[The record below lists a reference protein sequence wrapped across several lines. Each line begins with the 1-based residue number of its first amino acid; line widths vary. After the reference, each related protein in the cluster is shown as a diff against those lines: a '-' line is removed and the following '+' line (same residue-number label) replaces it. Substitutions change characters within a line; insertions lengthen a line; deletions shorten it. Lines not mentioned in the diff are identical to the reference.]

1 MVFKNTLVAI
11 SIFLAFK
18 SQGQIS
24 YTFLEGLWKIEG
36 KEQYEEWRLTSNTD
50 MSGWSYKMNGK
61 KKITLETLSIQKNSD
76 QIVYNATVANQ
87 NDGKTIPFI
96 LNKEVKDKLS
106 FENEKHDFPK
116 KIQYTLINE
125 NEIFVNVLGKNSE
138 GFSYKMILQKT
149 KEEK

>member
-1 MVFKNTLVAI
+1 MVFKNTLVVM

-18 SQGQIS
+18 SQSQIS

-61 KKITLETLSIQKNSD
+61 KKIPLETLSIQKNGD

-96 LNKEVKDKLS
+96 LNEEVKDKLS

-116 KIQYTLINE
+116 KIQYTQVNE
-125 NEIFVNVLGKNSE
+125 NEIFVEVLGKNGE
-138 GFSYKMILQKT
+138 GFSYKMILQ
-149 KEEK
+149 